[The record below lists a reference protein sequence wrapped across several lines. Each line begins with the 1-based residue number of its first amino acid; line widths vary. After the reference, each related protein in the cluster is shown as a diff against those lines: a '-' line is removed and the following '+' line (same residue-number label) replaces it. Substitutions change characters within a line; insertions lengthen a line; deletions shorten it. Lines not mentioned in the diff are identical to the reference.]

1 MVKSHAFYIF
11 LALTAVTLLAGCG
24 AHPETKTVG
33 SIDLSKKGNICSFDF
48 TWNFHNPC
56 IEFILSDTNGSAR
69 FHETNPTW
77 SLEIQVQVFDKKT
90 GVSLV
95 TSDVT
100 STNMYFTNWELPK
113 TSIELMTSEFY
124 NVLHDGTSYKYVVTV
139 LREEKSV
146 GTVDIKMKW
155 VVGGDSM

>member
-1 MVKSHAFYIF
+1 VIKSHTFYKP
-11 LALTAVTLLAGCG
+11 LAVAAVILLAGCG

-33 SIDLSKKGNICSFDF
+33 SIDLSKKGDICRFDF

-56 IEFILSDTNGSAR
+56 VELILSDTNGATR
-69 FHETNPTW
+69 FDERNPAW
-77 SLEIQVQVFDKKT
+77 PLEIQVEVFDKKT
-90 GVSLV
+90 GASLV

-100 STNMYFTNWELPK
+100 SSNMYFTNWELPK
-113 TSIELMTSEFY
+113 TSIELRTPEFY
-124 NVLHDGTSYKYVVTV
+124 DVLHDGTSYKYVVTV

-146 GTVDIKMKW
+146 STADMKMTW